1 MTDPLF
7 CTLVT
12 EPTKCI
18 VDGTNECADHHQT
31 LHTPS
36 ALGVEQSTSFWGQ
49 SGVLLGPIGGIV
61 ISLIFWIFA
70 LRLAKPPTTR
80 NRPPRCRGMAT
91 NASPLPPLTYRQCV
105 PSLVRRGE
113 PISMSSGLN
122 RNWRQRGRFCPI
134 ATSLRQKKI

>member
-31 LHTPS
+31 LHTSS

-49 SGVLLGPIGGIV
+49 SGVLLGPFVGIV
-61 ISLIFWIFA
+61 IIIDFLDFCSQT
-70 LRLAKPPTTR
+70 RKTT
-80 NRPPRCRGMAT
+80 NDK
-91 NASPLPPLTYRQCV
+91 
-105 PSLVRRGE
+105 E
-113 PISMSSGLN
+113 
-122 RNWRQRGRFCPI
+122 
-134 ATSLRQKKI
+134 